1 MKKTAGTMTI
11 VALALLSTL
20 VVMSGASLSA
30 SLPAIGDHFSYVP
43 NVKFLV
49 RLLQTIPALFIV
61 ISAPIAGVLIDRKGR
76 KLILILGTI
85 LFGFSGTAGFFI
97 RSIWVLL
104 VSRAFL
110 GVGAAIIYTGT
121 TALISDYFHKQ
132 ERAKFLGLQSG
143 IMAFSGVVFPLLG
156 GVLTDI
162 GWNFTF
168 LSYAVAFLYL
178 PLAIIYIF
186 EPDKFVA
193 DEDET
198 EKKVHWLKIV
208 PTLPLMVI
216 FGLTFI
222 GQIIFY
228 ITPVQIS
235 FYLRDMNITSNFI
248 ISIFVASISLS
259 MSLSGLAYGWIKK
272 RLSYPK
278 IVSLGFGLAAIGYL
292 MTGIYQIP
300 WVVMVGILVAGIGLG
315 LNNPNFVTWLAEL
328 TPEPLRGRVL
338 GSRLTF
344 NFLGQFLSPILVQPL
359 IAVGGIA
366 SSYVATAALGGL
378 IMVISLV
385 VGKATRKKG
394 ASIE

>member
-1 MKKTAGTMTI
+1 MTI
-11 VALALLSTL
+11 VALVLLSTL

-30 SLPAIGDHFSYVP
+30 SLPAIGDHFSSVP
-43 NVKFLV
+43 NVRFLV

-97 RSIWVLL
+97 RSIWGLL

-121 TALISDYFHKQ
+121 TALISDYFHKE

-186 EPDKFVA
+186 EPDKFIA

-228 ITPVQIS
+228 ITPVQLS

-278 IVSLGFGLAAIGYL
+278 IVIPGFWIGCNWVPDDRLFPNPMGGYHRSPDRWFRPRVEYPQFCHLAGSAYSRIAARSGTREPVDLQFPGSVPFPDRRPAPDCGQRDPFSLSCDRR
-292 MTGIYQIP
+292 
-300 WVVMVGILVAGIGLG
+300 VGW
-315 LNNPNFVTWLAEL
+315 PD
-328 TPEPLRGRVL
+328 RVHQS
-338 GSRLTF
+338 GSRWIRQEEDHF
-344 NFLGQFLSPILVQPL
+344 
-359 IAVGGIA
+359 
-366 SSYVATAALGGL
+366 
-378 IMVISLV
+378 
-385 VGKATRKKG
+385 R
-394 ASIE
+394 